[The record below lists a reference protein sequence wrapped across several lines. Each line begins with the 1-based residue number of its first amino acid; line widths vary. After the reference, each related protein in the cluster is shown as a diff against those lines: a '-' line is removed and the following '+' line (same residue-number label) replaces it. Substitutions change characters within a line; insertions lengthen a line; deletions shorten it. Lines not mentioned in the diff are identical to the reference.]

1 MGQRGGLS
9 ELFCTPRRSHRC
21 DGGDNAPV
29 LDESHL
35 VNARAK
41 TANPCPNCGKPRVE
55 QFRPFCSRRCADID
69 LHRWLGG
76 AYAIP
81 ATEQDDDEPD
91 EAGPDNADPGE
102 QRSR

>member
-1 MGQRGGLS
+1 L
-9 ELFCTPRRSHRC
+9 
-21 DGGDNAPV
+21 
-29 LDESHL
+29 
-35 VNARAK
+35 NARPK
-41 TANPCPNCGKPRVE
+41 TANPCPICGKPRVE

-102 QRSR
+102 R